1 MASIYSDPR
10 YGGYLGTLGTLKNE
24 LSNIPNTYYD
34 PTTKTTK
41 TLWEDTAQPVDPPGS
56 YKEDVANKYDPATT
70 ILANIPEEIQKDFYS
85 GKAAQAIRAGGKA
98 RQESELARQ
107 YEEQFAPSEYGYMGK
122 SSIPSWF
129 TVYPDKKAWSP
140 KVWGGM
146 VEAAEFEKNLKTK
159 IAAQDRDY
167 SKAYQDVLG
176 DREKIKTKS
185 GVIEAGSAVQK
196 LIAGGTGAGT
206 TKTGK
211 FKNIY
216 QSGSML
222 PASWMLNRVELD
234 PAKIAGEMTGIKD
247 RSAPATGEF
256 QSQYYSPPKTKVKYS
271 YDRSKFVEPTLNKTG
286 LGKYATISNLT
297 PPVSSPQNYFSGGSS
312 RFDEKTGKYL

>member
-10 YGGYLGTLGTLKNE
+10 YAGYLGTLGSLKNE

-34 PTTKTTK
+34 PATKTTK
-41 TLWEDTAQPVDPPGS
+41 TLWEDTAQPVTPSGAKTEVYGGPGWENNYGWA
-56 YKEDVANKYDPATT
+56 YKEDVVNKYDPATT

-85 GKAAQAIRAGGKA
+85 GKAAQAVRAGQKA
-98 RQESELARQ
+98 RGESDLARR
-107 YEEQFAPSEYGYMGK
+107 YEEQFAPSSYGYAGK
-122 SSIPSWF
+122 SNNPTWN
-129 TVYPDKKAWSP
+129 TVYPDKQAWNP

-146 VEAAEFEKNLKTK
+146 VEAAEFEKNLKNK
-159 IAAQDRDY
+159 IAEQDKAY
-167 SKAYQDVLG
+167 SKVYQDVLG
-176 DREKIKTKS
+176 DREKIETKT

-196 LIAGGTGAGT
+196 LIAGETGAGT

-222 PASWMLNRVELD
+222 PASWMRNRVELD

-247 RSAPATGEF
+247 RSAAATGEF
-256 QSQYYSPPKTKVKYS
+256 ESQYYSPTKVKYS
-271 YDRSKFVEPTLNKTG
+271 YDRSKFVAPTVRKSG
-286 LGKYATISNLT
+286 LGKYATL
-297 PPVSSPQNYFSGGSS
+297 SSLS
-312 RFDEKTGKYL
+312 